1 MKLSE
6 KKTKIKKFETGKISE
21 SFFLV
26 ASTPVSSNLKNSI
39 NSKKSKQLKKPHTQ
53 KRSNPIKDQLT
64 KTEKTSLPIPKKKKK
79 EQLKKQKPFL
89 PVAVANFF

>member
-1 MKLSE
+1 MLRWNYQ

-21 SFFLV
+21 SVFLV
-26 ASTPVSSNLKNSI
+26 TSTTVSSNLKNSI
-39 NSKKSKQLKKPHTQ
+39 NSKKSKQLKKPQTQ

-64 KTEKTSLPIPKKKKK
+64 KTEKTSLPIPEKRL
-79 EQLKKQKPFL
+79 LKKQKPFL